1 MNTKEAK
8 KKEKT
13 RYEKPVVKS
22 LKVEDIASN
31 VTKGGKF
38 ALRSFVG

>member
-1 MNTKEAK
+1 M
-8 KKEKT
+8 KEKT
-13 RYEKPVVKS
+13 KSYEKPMVKT
-22 LKVEDIASN
+22 LKAEDIAAN